1 MQDSGDVSNISRG
14 VMTSLSGKFV
24 MLVISILFLILIA
37 ALIVFDVQVQKVSA
51 SKISRVNK
59 ELVYSTIYQ
68 EWKNKNQSEAQLIA
82 NRVGHLMSTHDDA
95 GIRILVKALA
105 DTGINYVQVINQ
117 NGTIVVTYYK
127 NKIIE
132 AKVHTLGLSAS
143 EGSKSV
149 MPISLSE
156 LSTKLGLS
164 IVSVPISYDQKSLG
178 VVQVG
183 YDTKSMEDILVFINS
198 QMTINFV
205 DAVNSLQRWMIIFL
219 MVILLIIVGTGV
231 YIGRDVESSLK
242 KLLAGTKEI
251 STGNLSHQLDLKSR
265 DEMQIIADSLNKMTH
280 ELREKTVSKAYL
292 DNIIESMANMLI
304 VLNPD
309 FTIKSVNHST
319 MDALNYKLNDLVGQP
334 FEKFVKTPDS
344 VGEMRKRFLI
354 DEFKKNFMLHNVETF
369 YVKKSGDF
377 LPVLFT
383 SSVIYNEKKQ
393 LESIICIAE
402 DITKQ
407 KQAEKKLSHLAHFD
421 YLTNLPNRLQF
432 EKTLNQMFTNAM
444 RHKQKLALLYVDLD
458 DFKKVNDSLG
468 HDHGDMLLVK
478 IGERLM
484 SSVREQDFL
493 ARLGGDEFGIIL
505 PDIHMSETAGVV
517 ANKLLNVLSNP
528 FYINESCLHITAS
541 IGIATYPESA
551 RNTATLIRNADVA
564 LYRAKQSGRNA
575 YQYFSKQLYRR
586 QQEIRKIETALYTA
600 VQHNELKLAYQPL
613 WDIKK
618 NKIVG
623 AEALLRWTHP
633 QLGEVKPDVF
643 VPIAETMGLIVP
655 IGDWVLKTAFSQ
667 IKKWNEKIPEEMV
680 SIAINLSPVQL
691 QTVDVIQRISKVMME
706 YQIDP
711 KQITFELTETAVMN
725 QVEEYEDLFKEL
737 SLLGFSV
744 AIDDFGTGYS
754 SLSHLKK
761 LPIRALKIDKSF
773 IKEIPDNEN
782 DVIIVRSIILLA
794 KNLGLNVIAEG
805 VEKQEQVDFLLNNG
819 CEMAQGYFF
828 CESVTAEEMEALLVA
843 HKRKL

>member
-1 MQDSGDVSNISRG
+1 MQQSNGVGNIGRG

-24 MLVISILFLILIA
+24 MLLISILFLLLVA
-37 ALIVFDVQVQKVSA
+37 AMVFFDFQVQKLSA
-51 SKISRVNK
+51 SKISHLNK
-59 ELVYSTIYQ
+59 ELVYKTIYQ
-68 EWKNKNQSEAQLIA
+68 EWNNKNKSETQLIA
-82 NRVGHLMSTHDDA
+82 NRIGHLMSINDA
-95 GIRILVKALA
+95 AGVKILIKNLA
-105 DTGINYVQVINQ
+105 DAGINYVRITDQAGQ
-117 NGTIVVTYYK
+117 IVLVYYK
-127 NKIIE
+127 DKIVQ
-132 AKVHTLGLSAS
+132 AKVHTLELGALEA
-143 EGSKSV
+143 SKSV
-149 MPISLSE
+149 MPISLTE
-156 LSTKLGLS
+156 LSTKLGIS
-164 IVSVPISYDQKSLG
+164 VVATPVSFDQKVYGTL
-178 VVQVG
+178 QVG
-183 YDTKSMEDILVFINS
+183 YESKSVEDILVFINS

-205 DAVNSLQRWMIIFL
+205 DAVNTLQRWMIVFL
-219 MVILLIIVGTGV
+219 MIILLIIVGTGT

-251 STGNLSHQLDLKSR
+251 STGNLSHQLNLKSR
-265 DEMQIIADSLNKMTH
+265 DEMQIIADSLNKMTN

-309 FTIKSVNHST
+309 FTIKSVNHAT
-319 MDALNYKLNDLVGQP
+319 LNALNYKITDLVGYS

-344 VGEMRKRFLI
+344 VGEMRKRFLL
-354 DEFKKNFMLHNVETF
+354 DEFKKNYMLHNVETI
-369 YVKKSGDF
+369 YIKKNGDS

-383 SSVIYNEKKQ
+383 SSVIYNEKKE

-407 KQAEKKLSHLAHFD
+407 KQSEKKLSHMAHFD

-432 EKTLNQMFTNAM
+432 EKTLNQMFTNAV
-444 RHKQKLALLYVDLD
+444 RHKQKMALLYVDLD

-468 HDHGDMLLVK
+468 HDYGDLLLVK

-484 SSVREQDFL
+484 SSVREEDFL

-505 PDIHMSETAGVV
+505 PDIHVSETAGVV
-517 ANKLLNVLSNP
+517 ASKLLNILSNP
-528 FYINESCLHITAS
+528 IYINESCVHVTAS

-600 VQHNELKLAYQPL
+600 AQNGEFKLMYQPL
-613 WDIKK
+613 WNINK

-633 QLGEVKPDVF
+633 QMGEVKPDVF

-655 IGDWVLKTAFSQ
+655 IGDWVLKAAFSQ

-706 YQIDP
+706 YQINP

-725 QVEEYEDLFKEL
+725 QVEEYENLFKEL

-773 IKEIPDNEN
+773 IKEIPENEN
-782 DVIIVRSIILLA
+782 DVIIARSIILLA

-805 VEKQEQVDFLLNNG
+805 VEKREQVDFLLNNG
-819 CEMAQGYFF
+819 CDLAQGYFF

-843 HKRKL
+843 QKRKL